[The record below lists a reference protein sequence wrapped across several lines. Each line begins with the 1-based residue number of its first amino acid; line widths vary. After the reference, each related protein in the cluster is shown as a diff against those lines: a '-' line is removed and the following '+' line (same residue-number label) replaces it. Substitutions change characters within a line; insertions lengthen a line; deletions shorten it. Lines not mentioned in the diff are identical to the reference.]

1 MGPFSKSMGSFES
14 NQCFFLLNDLKITAE
29 QVAFLKMLLITQIF
43 TGIFTGSEVHYI
55 RSQNPCFSFN
65 HPCFF
70 STNSLS

>member
-1 MGPFSKSMGSFES
+1 VFFFAERFE
-14 NQCFFLLNDLKITAE
+14 NTAE